1 VSNFAKGLNRP
12 IVLVGLMGAGKS
24 VVGRGLA
31 KRLGLR
37 FIDCDS
43 ALEEV
48 EGCSIAEIFERFGE
62 KEFRDRERHLIER
75 LANGVAGV
83 IATGGGAFVDDRT
96 RELLNRRALTVW
108 LDASPEVLAERI
120 GECDNRPLL
129 RTADPGSIL
138 EKLHEERRPFYEQ
151 AHLRVDSSLGDPER
165 VVDAIVLA
173 LGRLS
178 GPASDE
184 T

>member
-1 VSNFAKGLNRP
+1 
-12 IVLVGLMGAGKS
+12 MGAGKS
-24 VVGRGLA
+24 VVGRRLA
-31 KRLGLR
+31 KRLELR

-43 ALEEV
+43 VLEEA

-75 LANGVAGV
+75 LANGGASV

-96 RELLNRRALTVW
+96 RELVNRRAITVW
-108 LDASPEVLAERI
+108 LDASPQVLAERI
-120 GECDNRPLL
+120 GDCDNRPLL
-129 RTADPGSIL
+129 KTADPGLVL

-151 AHLRVDSSLGDPER
+151 AHLRVDSSRGDPER
-165 VVDAIVLA
+165 VVDAIALA
-173 LGRLS
+173 SERLS
-178 GPASDE
+178 GPAVDE